1 MLLLIEVLLS
11 IKKNAQGGP
20 LDHSVEKI
28 TLGPALGDEPAEA
41 PWVVKR
47 NYLQKQGESL
57 GAACQPPALR
67 DSSAAAGGSR
77 PKARW
82 DDGGLGRCPGTQTTA
97 GADAPATSTPTPAPT
112 RGHLKGLPPPA
123 EWTDGTFP
131 QRWLNGLEAEIGDG
145 CAIGGASQV
154 VLVVKNLPATA
165 GDRRDVGLTPGLRR
179 SPGGGYGNPLQYF
192 CLENP
197 MDRGA

>member
-1 MLLLIEVLLS
+1 MLLLTEVLPS

-20 LDHSVEKI
+20 LDHFVEKI

-41 PWVVKR
+41 PWVGKW
-47 NYLQKQGESL
+47 NYLQEQGESL

-82 DDGGLGRCPGTQTTA
+82 DDGGLGRCPGAQIAA
-97 GADAPATSTPTPAPT
+97 GADAPATYTPTLGPG
-112 RGHLKGLPPPA
+112 RGHCKCLPPPP

-131 QRWLNGLEAEIGDG
+131 PLWLNG
-145 CAIGGASQV
+145 
-154 VLVVKNLPATA
+154 A
-165 GDRRDVGLTPGLRR
+165 G
-179 SPGGGYGNPLQYF
+179 S
-192 CLENP
+192 
-197 MDRGA
+197 

>member
-1 MLLLIEVLLS
+1 MLLLTEVLPS

-20 LDHSVEKI
+20 LDHFVEKI

-41 PWVVKR
+41 PWVGKW
-47 NYLQKQGESL
+47 NYLQEQGESL

-82 DDGGLGRCPGTQTTA
+82 DDGGLGRCPGAQIAA
-97 GADAPATSTPTPAPT
+97 GADAPATYTPTLGPG
-112 RGHLKGLPPPA
+112 RGHCKCLPPPP

-131 QRWLNGLEAEIGDG
+131 PLWRNG
-145 CAIGGASQV
+145 
-154 VLVVKNLPATA
+154 A
-165 GDRRDVGLTPGLRR
+165 G
-179 SPGGGYGNPLQYF
+179 S
-192 CLENP
+192 
-197 MDRGA
+197 